1 MNAPECSFEQ
11 IIRELTGSI
20 NGQYPR
26 PWMTDLANPK
36 DAQVFLVGRNW
47 GVTYAEKDIASHDRF
62 MDAHF
67 NRNGESCRALYD
79 EITGGRP
86 TKTKQNHDVLLRLL
100 RDYGVC
106 EILETNVIC
115 YGTRLSSHLN
125 RPEHRWGRE
134 RGKEMFLSV
143 QQHIRPRVII
153 SHGSGTVR
161 DLARAFRID
170 LPKPQYRFHKPQAL
184 SLPGEDMPVVFV
196 IPSLAVPAFNRWK
209 TWSFDYL
216 KMLAVEVSKALA

>member
-1 MNAPECSFEQ
+1 MQNGHFEQ

-36 DAQVFLVGRNW
+36 DTKVFLVGRNW
-47 GVTYAEKDIASHDRF
+47 GVTYSEADIANHDRF

-100 RDYGVC
+100 RENGVC

-115 YGTRLSSHLN
+115 YGTPLSSDLN
-125 RPEHRWGRE
+125 SPEHRGGRE
-134 RGKEMFLSV
+134 RGKEIFLAV

-153 SHGSGTVR
+153 SHGSGTAR
-161 DLARAFRID
+161 DLASAFRVD
-170 LPKPQYRFHKPQAL
+170 LPEPQYRLHKPQAV
-184 SLPGEDMPVVFV
+184 SIPGEQMPTVFV
-196 IPSLAVPAFNRWK
+196 IPSLALPAFNQWK
-209 TWSFDYL
+209 TWSLDYL
-216 KMLAVEVSKALA
+216 KLLAVEVSKALAL